1 VADLAGFEQVEH
13 LSGGARLGGNRL
25 VHGENLEVLR
35 QASPDLIGKVRC
47 VYIDP
52 PYNNREVY
60 AHYEDR
66 QSHDAWLEGMEARI
80 EALAPLLR
88 DDGSLWVS
96 IDDNELHYLKVLL
109 DRVLGRPQF
118 VTTIVWE
125 HRTSRE
131 NRRVFSNNHE
141 YLLVYAKDQERFKA
155 TRNLAPLSE
164 EILARYKN
172 PDDDPRGPWQSVSL
186 TAQSGHGTPAQ
197 FYEVVAPNGRRH
209 LPPKGRC
216 WVYNEAR
223 MRAAIEAGEVWFGA
237 AGDRVPRFKRFLSS
251 APAGMTPSTLW
262 TADFAGTSAHG
273 KREVLALFPDETV
286 FDTPKPE
293 RLVSRILE
301 IATDPD
307 DLVLDC
313 YLGSGTTAAVAH
325 KMGRRWFG
333 VESGDHAVSHCAARL
348 EQVVAG
354 DPGGVSRDLG
364 WEGGGGFRFERLAEP
379 LAEAA

>member
-1 VADLAGFEQVEH
+1 MTGLEQIDDLSRGTE
-13 LSGGARLGGNRL
+13 LSGNHL

-35 QASPDLIGKVRC
+35 KVSPDLIGTVRC

-52 PYNNREVY
+52 PYNNREIY
-60 AHYEDR
+60 AHYDDR
-66 QSHDAWLEGMEARI
+66 LSHDAWEAEIEARI

-88 DDGSLWVS
+88 DDGSLWIS

-109 DRVLGRPQF
+109 DRVLGRSQF

-141 YLLVYAKDQERFKA
+141 YLLVYAKEQKRFKT

-216 WVYNEAR
+216 WVYNEKR
-223 MRAAIEAGEVWFGA
+223 MRIAIEAGEVWFGA
-237 AGDRVPRFKRFLSS
+237 DGDRVPRFKRFLSS

-262 TADFAGTSAHG
+262 LASFAGTSAHG
-273 KREVLALFPDETV
+273 KREVLGLFPDEPV

-293 RLVSRILE
+293 QLVARILE
-301 IATDPD
+301 IATDPG

-333 VESGDHAVSHCAARL
+333 VEAGEHAVSLCAARL
-348 EQVVAG
+348 EQVIAG
-354 DPGGVSRDLG
+354 EQGGMSRELE
-364 WEGGGGFRFERLAEP
+364 WKGGGGFSFERFAGQLA
-379 LAEAA
+379 AAA